1 MPAPWHCVL
10 SDFTLDGAN
19 TAGLIGIRYRAGY
32 EFGAN
37 GGKLNTFQRLS
48 LFDMHVGI
56 EVGGPL
62 LPDLVGSSFR
72 NLDISGERTHTARP
86 DVTCLRAC
94 EWHSLIYFF

>member
-72 NLDISGERTHTARP
+72 NLDISGERTHTHRP
-86 DVTCLRAC
+86 P
-94 EWHSLIYFF
+94 